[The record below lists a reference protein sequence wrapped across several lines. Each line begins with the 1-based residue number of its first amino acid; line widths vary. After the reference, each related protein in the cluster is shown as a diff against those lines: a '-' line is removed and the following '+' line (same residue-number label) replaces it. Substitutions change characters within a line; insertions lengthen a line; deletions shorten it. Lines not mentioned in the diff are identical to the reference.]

1 MKKAKKHLLVDQIL
15 LAQEEKKIMTKK
27 KAQKEIQS
35 KWFPRNDLYITI
47 AIIVV
52 MGGLIILSKC

>member
-1 MKKAKKHLLVDQIL
+1 MKKPKKHILVDQIL

-27 KAQKEIQS
+27 KNKQKTQS
-35 KWFPRNDLYITI
+35 KWFPRKDLYITI
-47 AIIVV
+47 AIVIV

>member
-1 MKKAKKHLLVDQIL
+1 MKKSKKHLVIDQILLEQAEKKMRSKKKAKK
-15 LAQEEKKIMTKK
+15 K
-27 KAQKEIQS
+27 IQS

-47 AIIVV
+47 AIVII

>member
-1 MKKAKKHLLVDQIL
+1 MKKSKKHLVIDQLLLAQAEKKMRSKKKAKK
-15 LAQEEKKIMTKK
+15 K
-27 KAQKEIQS
+27 IQS

>member
-1 MKKAKKHLLVDQIL
+1 L

-27 KAQKEIQS
+27 KNKKKIQS
-35 KWFPRNDLYITI
+35 KWFPQKDLYVTI
-47 AIIVV
+47 AIVIV

>member
-15 LAQEEKKIMTKK
+15 LAQEEKKI
-27 KAQKEIQS
+27 QS
-35 KWFPRNDLYITI
+35 KWFPQNDLYITV
-47 AIIVV
+47 AIVIV